1 MKNRFYI
8 LAFIAMFLCNIAVSA
23 QERNP
28 NRLILHKG
36 GEILKTYSADEIDD
50 ITFDY
55 VSNKEVGITVLNV
68 DNNSCKVK
76 FEMPD
81 SCASYLVGAI
91 PAESSEDLVQYLLKN
106 NTEKLTESKEFV
118 FENLKSGIDYYILA
132 LPIDNYGLTTIIS
145 KKKVKT
151 TALEYKD
158 EMSRFFDVDY
168 WGDYA
173 SLGYQNFVIRLGDC
187 PHDGINPRGNG
198 KIYSFSI
205 HCKTADGTTE
215 PMPLPGTYTY
225 YIDGDP
231 TDMTMD
237 GQCELD
243 VYSNYKSETNYVG
256 EGMKFKQATLTIT
269 KNNDGTYTVVA
280 KIQLQNDECVAV
292 TYNGACS
299 SYRDKTFKGYE
310 GPNLDHDIEFTCD
323 YATPYDLDGLCF
335 EIMDGGYP
343 YAEGA
348 SWYKRN
354 RIMIFL
360 DDDGHGMPRIG
371 TFPVTEDG
379 ANGTVARGYYKVMGA
394 GVYGQV
400 GTCYQYL
407 DNPGVYAT
415 FGFVQSGSVTISK
428 DETTGH
434 YTIATD
440 FVTDKGKS
448 IKATYSGPFLSNG
461 KTAPKKQRVE
471 RVSPLAK

>member
-1 MKNRFYI
+1 MKTRYYI
-8 LAFIAMFLCNIAVSA
+8 LTLIALFLCNIAVSA

-36 GEILKTYSADEIDD
+36 NTVLKTYSVDQLND

-55 VSNKEVGITVLNV
+55 VENKEVKINVLSV
-68 DNNSCKVK
+68 SEDSCKVK
-76 FEMPD
+76 FTMPD
-81 SCASYLVGAI
+81 NCESYLVGAI
-91 PAESSEDLVQYLLKN
+91 PVDSNEDLEEYLLK
-106 NTEKLTESKEFV
+106 KQSVKFTESTEYV
-118 FENLKSGIDYYILA
+118 FKNLRAGVEYYILA
-132 LPIDNYGLTTIIS
+132 LPIDKYGLSTVLS
-145 KKKVKT
+145 KEKVKT
-151 TALEYKD
+151 VSFVYVD
-158 EMSRFFDVDY
+158 EESKFFDVDY

-187 PHDGINPRGNG
+187 PHEGIHPRGNG

-205 HCKTADGTTE
+205 HCKTTDGTTE
-215 PMPLPGTYTY
+215 IMPKAGTYTY

-237 GQCELD
+237 GQCEFD
-243 VYSNYKSETNYVG
+243 KYSDYKSENDYVG
-256 EGMKFKQATLTIT
+256 EGMKFNQSTLTIE
-269 KNNDGTYTVVA
+269 KNADGTYTLLA
-280 KIQLQNDECVAV
+280 KIQLQNGDCVAV
-292 TYNGACS
+292 HYTGPCS

-323 YATPYDLDGLCF
+323 YASPYDLDGLCF

-379 ANGTVARGYYKVMGA
+379 ANGTVAKGYYKIMGA

-415 FGFVQSGSVTISK
+415 FGFVNSGSITISK
-428 DETTGH
+428 DDATGH

-448 IKATYSGPFLSNG
+448 IKATYTGPFLSNG
-461 KTAPKKQRVE
+461 KTAPKKQCVE
-471 RVSPLAK
+471 RVSPLTK